1 MTIALFTDSYLPTKS
16 GVVTVVVQLREQLMK
31 LGHKVV
37 LVTVEGSE
45 PSEKDPTIYRA
56 RSRALGRGT
65 DQFVAVPNYHPII
78 KFIRANNVDLIHC
91 HTEFGIGKAGVHC
104 AKKLNIP
111 CICTTHTMWTDF
123 YKFYLPLGE
132 HISPRI
138 IQKLLN
144 NFYGKFDSLIGV
156 STKARNYFKQ
166 PFMLPDQPSV
176 IVPNAIDESKFLQG
190 HLTVEERREFRK
202 KYGINDDDIMFLFL
216 GRIAEE
222 KRVFELLSIVQKLV
236 EKNSKCKV
244 MFVGN
249 GPAYGDML
257 TLAEKEIF
265 EGKII
270 FTGFIEWALVHNFYE
285 SADVFI
291 TASLSE
297 MHSMTILEAELS
309 KLPIIVRRDDS
320 YLDSVFDG
328 KNGYVCDTD
337 DQMCDRM
344 LELAN
349 DDEKRKKFGE
359 RSLEI
364 TKNFS
369 IENHIKRTLFVYN
382 EVIKAYPEKIDDVE
396 VMKRM
401 NEEIK

>member
-1 MTIALFTDSYLPTKS
+1 M
-16 GVVTVVVQLREQLMK
+16 
-31 LGHKVV
+31 
-37 LVTVEGSE
+37 
-45 PSEKDPTIYRA
+45 
-56 RSRALGRGT
+56 
-65 DQFVAVPNYHPII
+65 
-78 KFIRANNVDLIHC
+78 
-91 HTEFGIGKAGVHC
+91 
-104 AKKLNIP
+104 
-111 CICTTHTMWTDF
+111 F